1 MIYNLQTKYGRNL
14 QSTFNLHPPPLASQN
29 GHKDNM
35 KTELGGFNFSYES
48 GNPYFFYYLSSR
60 RHFRLDKV
68 DLVGMVDM
76 VDMVDNMDMADN

>member
-1 MIYNLQTKYGRNL
+1 M
-14 QSTFNLHPPPLASQN
+14 SQV
-29 GHKDNM
+29 
-35 KTELGGFNFSYES
+35 TLI
-48 GNPYFFYYLSSR
+48 FFYYLSSR